1 MLDVLREREAY
12 LRARIIAKQSVGWEW
27 QYDARE
33 QQALAWAIE
42 RLQVVPGDRSDRGIA
57 LTVATAPIERE
68 RQRFS
73 AEAIC
78 PMSPGSIDLTG

>member
-33 QQALAWAIE
+33 QAALAWAIE
-42 RLQVVPGDRSDRGIA
+42 RLQVAGHRSEGDIWLDGG
-57 LTVATAPIERE
+57 
-68 RQRFS
+68 S
-73 AEAIC
+73 A
-78 PMSPGSIDLTG
+78 GH